1 MATDV
6 RLEGAAI
13 KQFEKAPTALQAEVR
28 RVAKVLAANPQA
40 GEYVPLKDVF
50 NKATLKTWTARV
62 GKPSNL
68 YKVEL
73 RDGWRLLYTV
83 GSRGPERV
91 ILVLEVVDH
100 KRYERLIGYS

>member
-1 MATDV
+1 MTTDV
-6 RLEGAAI
+6 RLEGPAI
-13 KQFEKAPTALQAEVR
+13 KQFEKAPTPLQAEVR
-28 RVAKVLAANPQA
+28 RVAKALAANPQA

-50 NKATLKTWTARV
+50 NKATRKTWTARV
-62 GKPSNL
+62 GKLTNL

-91 ILVLEVVDH
+91 VLVIEMVDH
-100 KRYERLIGYS
+100 KQYERLMGYS